1 MGCSRTPQP
10 FNNKKA
16 LRKEMEDEY
25 AIAEEYVE
33 RNSLALA
40 DIFYKLMW
48 QKVYEE
54 LSMLIRYMSQTEEQ
68 EVNPY
73 IAAEL
78 VMQRYK

>member
-1 MGCSRTPQP
+1 M
-10 FNNKKA
+10 K
-16 LRKEMEDEY
+16 DEY

-33 RNSLALA
+33 RNSLELA

-48 QKVYEE
+48 QKVYQE

-78 VMQRYK
+78 VMQRNK